1 MIERYLLRYF
11 LAVVDHGNFSRAAVE
26 CNVSQPTLSVGV
38 AKLEEALGTRL
49 FFRSN
54 QRVQL
59 TEAGTRF
66 LAHARRI
73 EREFN
78 LAIQDMGT
86 AGGANAPRAILRLG
100 LLSSIPG
107 SLVARA
113 FGEPVEVARHQPAVE
128 VKGATWTGLRVA
140 RGAGL

>member
-1 MIERYLLRYF
+1 MMERYLIRYF
-11 LAVVDHGNFSRAAVE
+11 LAVVDHGNFSRAAAE

-38 AKLEEALGTRL
+38 AKLEEALRTRL
-49 FFRSN
+49 FVRTN

-78 LAIQDMGT
+78 LAQAAMDGST
-86 AGGANAPRAILRLG
+86 PRPILRLG
-100 LLSSIPG
+100 R
-107 SLVARA
+107 VDE
-113 FGEPVEVARHQPAVE
+113 FG
-128 VKGATWTGLRVA
+128 
-140 RGAGL
+140 